1 MRFSYEF
8 MLFNCINYL
17 IRFHAFWLLRDFLM
31 RCHGLWAWRDFMF
44 LLHIFLM
51 RFPYESSCFLLHNG
65 LMRFHAFEPL
75 RDFLMRF
82 HAYLPLRFKEV
93 QSGGSGWWS
102 DVIGGSSTFF
112 SCALTVN
119 VIGLLFLLQCF
130 IRLPSSTETSVSG
143 TSRKLP
149 LCMQVS

>member
-1 MRFSYEF
+1 MRF
-8 MLFNCINYL
+8 L
-17 IRFHAFWLLRDFLM
+17 AFWLLRDFLM
-31 RCHGLWAWRDFMF
+31 ICHGLWALRDFMRFPNEISSWDFMF

-119 VIGLLFLLQCF
+119 VIGLLFLRQCF
-130 IRLPSSTETSVSG
+130 IRLPSSTETSSSG
-143 TSRKLP
+143 TSPQLP
-149 LCMQVS
+149 IWLIVS